1 MAVSMTILDRT
12 KIDMKDAAP
21 LMKRASYASVA
32 VASIL
37 IVAKFIVGLMTGSVA
52 ILSSLMDSILDLVAS
67 VINLVAIHQA
77 VQPADIQHRFGH
89 GKAEAVAGLLQ
100 AAGISASALFIVFQ
114 AVERLVNMQPV
125 ENVDQGLIVMVF
137 SIVLTAALVVYQRR
151 VIKKTRSLAVSADSL
166 HYKGDLYTNLGVIV
180 ALVLAGVAD
189 IHWADPV
196 VAMGVAGYL
205 GWNAWLILNE
215 ALDVLMDR
223 ELPEDERDE
232 IVALIKQ
239 NEHVLSVHDLRTRS
253 SGQTV
258 FLQFH
263 IELSHDISLQQAHD
277 ISDDVEDFMFEHYPG
292 AEIIIHSD
300 PQGVMERRDH
310 FADEVETE

>member
-1 MAVSMTILDRT
+1 MTVLERA

-21 LMKRASYASVA
+21 MMQRASYASVA

-37 IVAKFIVGLMTGSVA
+37 VVAKFTVGLVTGSVA

-100 AAGISASALFIVFQ
+100 AAGIAASAMFILFQ
-114 AVERLVNMQPV
+114 AIERLITIQPV
-125 ENVDQGLIVMVF
+125 DHAETGILVMVF
-137 SIVLTAALVVYQRR
+137 STVMTGFLVLYQSHVV
-151 VIKKTRSLAVSADSL
+151 KKTRSLAVSADSL
-166 HYKGDLYTNLGVIV
+166 HYKGDLFTNIGVIV
-180 ALVLAGVAD
+180 ALILVAYWD
-189 IHWADPV
+189 IPWADPIMAV
-196 VAMGVAGYL
+196 CVAVYL
-205 GWNAWLILNE
+205 GWNGWGILKE

-223 ELPEDERDE
+223 ELLISERDE
-232 IVALIKQ
+232 IEALIMQ
-239 NEHVLSVHDLRTRS
+239 NEHVISVHDLRTRS
-253 SGQTV
+253 AGQTV

-263 IELSHDISLQQAHD
+263 IDLSPDISLNAAHD
-277 ISDDVEDFMFEHYPG
+277 ISDDVEDLLFEHYPG

-300 PQGVMERRDH
+300 PLGVMERRDD
-310 FADEVETE
+310 FTEEEQT